1 LLFKTRVGMCVLSE
15 NIDIRASKN
24 ELSQLW
30 WITAH
35 YRVGGEGQGRNL
47 FGKIGFGGSWF
58 YLAGFFDHPDVKAEI
73 SKAMQL
79 ITRAFE
85 SSAAVCDLSEVGSAD
100 VWDKNWAQIE
110 WS

>member
-15 NIDIRASKN
+15 NIEIRASKN
-24 ELSQLW
+24 ELSDLW

-58 YLAGFFDHPDVKAEI
+58 YLAGFFDHPGAEAEI

-85 SSAAVCDLSEVGSAD
+85 SSAAVCDLSEVGSPE
-100 VWDKNWAQIE
+100 VWGKNWAQIE

>member
-1 LLFKTRVGMCVLSE
+1 M
-15 NIDIRASKN
+15 
-24 ELSQLW
+24 
-30 WITAH
+30 
-35 YRVGGEGQGRNL
+35 

-58 YLAGFFDHPDVKAEI
+58 YLAGFFDHAGVNAEI

-85 SSAAVCDLSEVGSAD
+85 SAAAVCDLSEVGSPE
-100 VWDKNWAQIE
+100 VWGKSWAQIE